1 VEALVHHYRTERAKP
16 GDDVMVGFYGGPPPS
31 DALLA
36 ACGDLPI
43 AVRVRP
49 DLLSRDDA
57 DRLVAA
63 GVVAIE
69 VDALDADRLVA
80 AGVVAIEVDALALD
94 DHVLKQAG
102 RRHPVALVV
111 QILEG
116 LQALGVRVGIVLAPG
131 LPGSTYD
138 SCLHD
143 AERAAP
149 LIHTARLHP
158 VLVLEHSRLQQRHI
172 DGLYTPLL
180 LGEAVT
186 VCRAMMDLL
195 EAAGVDVI
203 RVGQQPGPDG
213 IGRALAGPLHPSL
226 RELIEARR
234 VRDQLIALLDG
245 TPPRSHIVIRCAPP
259 DVGRTRG
266 PFNQHIRDLRALFD
280 LEDVDVC
287 PDANL
292 LRGHWAIDLE
302 EP

>member
-1 VEALVHHYRTERAKP
+1 VEALIHHYRTERAKP
-16 GDDVMVGFYGGPPPS
+16 EDDVMVGFYGGPVPD
-31 DALLA
+31 DALLE
-36 ACGDLPI
+36 ACGDVPF

-63 GVVAIE
+63 GAVAIE
-69 VDALDADRLVA
+69 VDALS
-80 AGVVAIEVDALALD
+80 LD
-94 DHVLKQAG
+94 DEVLKQAG
-102 RRHPVALVV
+102 RRYQAALVE

-116 LQALGVRVGIVLAPG
+116 LRALGVRVGIVLAPG
-131 LPGSTYD
+131 LPGSSYD
-138 SCLHD
+138 TCVRD

-158 VLVLEHSRLQQRHI
+158 VLVLEHSELQGRHI

-186 VCRAMMDLL
+186 VCRAMMDVL
-195 EAAGVDVI
+195 EDAGVEVI
-203 RVGQQPGPDG
+203 RVGLQPGPDG
-213 IGRALAGPLHPSL
+213 LGRALAGPVHPSL
-226 RELIEARR
+226 RELVEARR
-234 VRDQLIALLDG
+234 VRDRLIALLDG
-245 TPPRSHIVIRCAPP
+245 TPPRSHIVIRCAPR

-280 LEDVDVC
+280 LEDVDVR
-287 PDANL
+287 PDPDL
-292 LRGHWAIDLE
+292 PRGQWAVDPE

>member
-1 VEALVHHYRTERAKP
+1 VEALVHHYQTERAKP
-16 GDDVMVGFYGGPPPS
+16 GDDVMVGFFGGPVPD

-36 ACGDLPI
+36 ACGDLPF

-49 DLLSRDDA
+49 DLLSRGDA

-63 GVVAIE
+63 GALAIE
-69 VDALDADRLVA
+69 VDALT
-80 AGVVAIEVDALALD
+80 LD
-94 DHVLKQAG
+94 DHVLRQAG
-102 RRHPVALVV
+102 RRYPAALVE

-116 LQALGVRVGIVLAPG
+116 LQPLGVRVGIVLAPG

-143 AERAAP
+143 ARHSAP

-186 VCRAMMDLL
+186 VCRGMMDLL
-195 EAAGVDVI
+195 EDAGVEVI
-203 RVGQQPGPDG
+203 RVGLQPGPDG
-213 IGRALAGPLHPSL
+213 VGRALAGPVHPSL
-226 RELIEARR
+226 RELVEARR
-234 VRDQLIALLDG
+234 VREQLIALLDG
-245 TPPRSHIVIRCAPP
+245 TPPRSHIVIRCAPQ

-280 LEDVDVC
+280 LEDLDIH
-287 PDANL
+287 PDPDL
-292 LRGHWAIDLE
+292 LRGHWAVDLE